1 VGSASRRQGGFHYLS
16 KAAARDRLDRVRQTP
31 ICRPKQVLRYL
42 SRYTRST
49 LHNAI
54 TINRGSGNH
63 HSHWFATGNAA
74 ARDAA
79 LNVNPHVASMLLPT
93 RQPATAPL
101 RLHLTLATNP
111 ITAAAPHNHPPLSH
125 RSRDQ
130 GRRGERASW
139 AALVISMGDRHPG
152 RTIDLG

>member
-1 VGSASRRQGGFHYLS
+1 
-16 KAAARDRLDRVRQTP
+16 
-31 ICRPKQVLRYL
+31 VLRYL

-93 RQPATAPL
+93 RQPA
-101 RLHLTLATNP
+101 
-111 ITAAAPHNHPPLSH
+111 AAAPHNHPPLSH

-130 GRRGERASW
+130 GRHGERASW